1 MSVCCAAGREVSGL
15 YRVRAVDYW
24 AQPGS
29 YSLMEEYV
37 EDLEDHIQSPGI
49 ASFT

>member
-1 MSVCCAAGREVSGL
+1 MSVCCAAEREVSGL

-37 EDLEDHIQSPGI
+37 EDHIQSPGI